1 MAKKENKGG
10 NLSNEDVEKE
20 LHIRGGGEKEG
31 HSYRGAQD
39 TGDATVRPVGTEVQ
53 RRDGLAPEDME
64 DKEPK
69 EENTE
74 D

>member
-31 HSYRGAQD
+31 HSYRGVQD
-39 TGDATVRPVGTEVQ
+39 TGDATVRSIGTDVQ
-53 RRDGLAPEDME
+53 RSDGLAPADLEDRHQKEGAEE
-64 DKEPK
+64 D
-69 EENTE
+69 
-74 D
+74 